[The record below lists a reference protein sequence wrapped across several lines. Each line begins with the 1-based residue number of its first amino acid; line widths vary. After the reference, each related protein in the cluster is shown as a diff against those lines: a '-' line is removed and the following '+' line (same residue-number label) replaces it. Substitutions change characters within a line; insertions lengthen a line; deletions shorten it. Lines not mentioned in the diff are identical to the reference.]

1 MAPDKKKFLRSLTF
15 DLIPIKPHLT
25 HGTKVSPAEKCQKF
39 PPVLLRVVNSPLF
52 LVRGVNSPLFYSEL

>member
-25 HGTKVSPAEKCQKF
+25 HGTKVPHQKKSPKF
-39 PPVLLRVVNSPLF
+39 PLSAQSCVNSPF
-52 LVRGVNSPLFYSEL
+52 FCSEV